1 MLAGAAIIW
10 GPEAEA
16 TGSTSRV
23 ARSQIENVV
32 SRWQKTSI
40 CLYRT
45 SPHGYLSV
53 FMAWELASPDQVMKE
68 REREMKGQRGRE
80 RNYIHFSLKV

>member
-32 SRWQKTSI
+32 SRQKTSI

-68 REREMKGQRGRE
+68 RERDEGTERE
-80 RNYIHFSLKV
+80 REKLYSFFP

>member
-16 TGSTSRV
+16 TGSTPQV
-23 ARSQIENVV
+23 ARSQNENVV
-32 SRWQKTSI
+32 SHWQKTSVR
-40 CLYRT
+40 LYRT

-68 REREMKGQRGRE
+68 RERDEGTERE
-80 RNYIHFSLKV
+80 REKLYSFFP

>member
-68 REREMKGQRGRE
+68 RERDEGTERE
-80 RNYIHFSLKV
+80 REKLYSFFP